1 MKKLLSVLLLGVLAF
16 SVAACASN
24 ETEELT
30 ILTSAGYE
38 PYEMYDENGVLIGF
52 DIDMMN
58 AIADYL
64 GISFVWQDVDFD
76 GIIASIQTNQ
86 ADAAIAGISPTAE
99 RAKFVDFTI
108 VYFNEEAG
116 LVNMMVFDPTKVKI
130 NSKEDL
136 AGLTV
141 GVQLG
146 TIQEGLL
153 NDLSS
158 EIGFT
163 VDPRNQNSVIVQEI
177 ASGRID
183 VLVVE
188 KLVSDSIIA
197 SNPFLTSVVLESDL
211 DSPGNA
217 IALPKGSPYLAQFNE
232 AIQALIDNGTVAQ
245 LVEKWFN

>member
-1 MKKLLSVLLLGVLAF
+1 MKKLFNVVLITVLAL
-16 SVAACASN
+16 SVAACGS
-24 ETEELT
+24 EQDELV

-64 GISFVWQDVDFD
+64 NITFVWQDVDFD
-76 GIIASIQTNQ
+76 GIIASLQTNA

-99 RAKFVDFTI
+99 RAQVVDFTI

-116 LVNMMVFDPTKVKI
+116 LVNMMIYDPSKISI
-130 NSKEDL
+130 NSKADL
-136 AGLTV
+136 VGLTV
-141 GVQLG
+141 GAQLG
-146 TIQEGLL
+146 TIQAGLL
-153 NDLSS
+153 NELSE

-163 VDPRNQNSVIVQEI
+163 VDLRNQNSLIVQEI
-177 ASGRID
+177 ANGRID

-188 KLVSDSIIA
+188 RLVADAIVA
-197 SNPFLTSVVLESDL
+197 ANPSLTLTQLDSDL

-217 IALPKGSPYLAQFNE
+217 IALPKGSPYTAQFNE
-232 AIQALIDNGTVAQ
+232 AIQALIENGTVAE
-245 LVEKWFN
+245 LVAKWFN